1 MPGWIPLAFLG
12 MLHLDGAKAEH
23 LPWLIVRYKIW
34 SSIVLVYAPWAG
46 PLGGCIPRQIA
57 RNYSN
62 LIAGICQKKSTCQAD
77 DTCTGNSNSS
87 FAVNRCLIHGLIRFY
102 AVVSSLRGG
111 RNDTSRWS
119 AENRYPRSLNSLL

>member
-87 FAVNRCLIHGLIRFY
+87 FAVNRCLIHVSFASMRWFQVCGVGEMTLQGGVRRTDIPGL
-102 AVVSSLRGG
+102 
-111 RNDTSRWS
+111 
-119 AENRYPRSLNSLL
+119 